1 MSIIKNGNM
10 LKRLSI
16 SVCLT
21 GAILLMPG
29 CSEEAKVY
37 ADPAGTVEV
46 NTNKEF
52 IVTLDA
58 NPTTG
63 YFWQASYDK
72 DILKLVDKTYKQNNT
87 RTPMVGVGGIDTF
100 RFQAIKAGST
110 EIQFAYK
117 RPWESEIGKQVTF
130 KVMVK

>member
-1 MSIIKNGNM
+1 MSIIEKKSV
-10 LKRLSI
+10 KRLI
-16 SVCLT
+16 AAGCLIA
-21 GAILLMPG
+21 GILLMPG
-29 CSEEAKVY
+29 CSEEVKVY

-72 DILKLVDKTYKQNNT
+72 GILKLVDKTYKQNNT
-87 RTPMVGVGGIDTF
+87 RTPTVGVGGIDTF
-100 RFQAIKAGST
+100 RFQALKAGST

>member
-1 MSIIKNGNM
+1 MSIIEKKSV
-10 LKRLSI
+10 KRLI
-16 SVCLT
+16 AAGCLIA
-21 GAILLMPG
+21 GILLIPG
-29 CSEEAKVY
+29 CSEEVKVY

-52 IVTLDA
+52 IVTFDA

-63 YFWQASYDK
+63 YFWQASYDGN
-72 DILKLVDKTYKQNNT
+72 ILKLVDKTYKQNNT
-87 RTPMVGVGGIDTF
+87 RTPTVGVGGIDTF
-100 RFQAIKAGST
+100 RFKALKAGST
-110 EIQFAYK
+110 EIQFTYK

>member
-1 MSIIKNGNM
+1 MSIIEKKSV
-10 LKRLSI
+10 KRLI
-16 SVCLT
+16 AAGCLIA
-21 GAILLMPG
+21 GILLMPG
-29 CSEEAKVY
+29 CSEEVKVY
-37 ADPAGTVEV
+37 TDPAGTVEV

-52 IVTLDA
+52 IVTLEA

-63 YFWQASYDK
+63 YFWQASYDGN
-72 DILKLVDKTYKQNNT
+72 ILKLVDKTYKQNDA

-100 RFQAIKAGST
+100 RFKAVKAGST
-110 EIQFAYK
+110 EILFTYK